1 MSIRYLD
8 PFEVLIIH
16 VLLVDWSK
24 EERSSINNNYANYIR
39 SELLDSAVQNCKQP
53 YYSTIYLKAAA
64 LFRSLTMNHAFP
76 DGNKR
81 TATISLIVFLL
92 LNGYDLHASDEELVK
107 FALKV
112 AKGYLRNIYVIKAW
126 IKKRM
131 VKINDSDI
139 RSSRIKL
146 YEAFKDVL
154 RMFKNDS
161 QL

>member
-1 MSIRYLD
+1 
-8 PFEVLIIH
+8 
-16 VLLVDWSK
+16 
-24 EERSSINNNYANYIR
+24 
-39 SELLDSAVQNCKQP
+39 
-53 YYSTIYLKAAA
+53 
-64 LFRSLTMNHAFP
+64 
-76 DGNKR
+76 
-81 TATISLIVFLL
+81 